1 MRQAHYYCYCAVP
14 ERDRLRWKRALGFW
28 PPQGGRQTGYLAA
41 KPKRP
46 SRTIGKLGVWVSVA
60 VLLISFTGCSR
71 DAQQALDTG
80 KKIDLTL
87 PEPQV
92 RVQPAQKH
100 ADIEAST
107 EKNVVKKKVESA
119 SAAAQQGG
127 TRPITSQPDI
137 APAKGV
143 RMKKQI
149 SRRPAK
155 KQDFAAINPQHPDT
169 TSRDK
174 DAVGDGVDRKEEDF
188 RPNKGTK
195 LYQDSS
201 NPLHP
206 SYRKK

>member
-1 MRQAHYYCYCAVP
+1 MRQAQHYCAVP
-14 ERDRLRWKRALGFW
+14 QRKRPRWKWALGFC
-28 PPQGGRQTGYLAA
+28 PLQGGRTGYPAA
-41 KPKRP
+41 KSKR
-46 SRTIGKLGVWVSVA
+46 SSQTLAKLGVWASVA
-60 VLLISFTGCSR
+60 VLLISFTACSR

-92 RVQPAQKH
+92 RVQPAQTN

-107 EKNVVKKKVESA
+107 KKNVVKKKVESA
-119 SAAAQQGG
+119 AAATQPGG
-127 TRPITSQPDI
+127 TRTIRSQPDI

-143 RMKKQI
+143 RIKKKQI
-149 SRRPAK
+149 SKRPAK
-155 KQDFAAINPQHPDT
+155 KQDSAAINPQHPDT

-174 DAVGDGVDRKEEDF
+174 DAVGDAINRKEEDF
-188 RPNKGTK
+188 RPSKGTK
-195 LYQDSS
+195 LYQDSD